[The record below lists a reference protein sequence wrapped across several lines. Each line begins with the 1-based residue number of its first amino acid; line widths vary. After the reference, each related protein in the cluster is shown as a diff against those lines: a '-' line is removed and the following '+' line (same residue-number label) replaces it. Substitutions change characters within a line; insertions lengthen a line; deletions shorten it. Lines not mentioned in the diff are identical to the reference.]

1 MSPAQPQLP
10 LKAEPGKRFDG
21 RAFAAK
27 VFERHGIALKEDDP
41 AFALVTLNELI
52 LRKLMGELLKDVD
65 QHMTAR
71 LAEFEQTMQRVEAR
85 ASKVLAQQVRESAGE
100 LKGSLQQEIGGARL
114 QVQQMFEEIGR
125 AYRAG
130 ALARWCAVAAVLAL
144 IVFGCGFWAG
154 KL

>member
-85 ASKVLAQQVRESAGE
+85 ASRVLAQQVRESAGALRGTLQE
-100 LKGSLQQEIGGARL
+100 QIGVRGCKSSEWWKRSSRRIGSGPW
-114 QVQQMFEEIGR
+114 
-125 AYRAG
+125 RAG
-130 ALARWCAVAAVLAL
+130 VW
-144 IVFGCGFWAG
+144 
-154 KL
+154 

>member
-1 MSPAQPQLP
+1 MSAAQPQLP
-10 LKAEPGKRFDG
+10 LKAELGKRFDV

-85 ASKVLAQQVRESAGE
+85 ASKVLAQQVRESAGALSGALHE
-100 LKGSLQQEIGGARL
+100 EIAGARL
-114 QVQQMFEEIGR
+114 QVQRMLEEIQQ
-125 AYRAG
+125 AYRIG
-130 ALARWCAVAAVLAL
+130 ALARWCAVGVVLAFL
-144 IVFGCGFWAG
+144 VFGCGFWIG

>member
-1 MSPAQPQLP
+1 MSAAQPQLP
-10 LKAEPGKRFDG
+10 LKAEPGKRFDV

-52 LRKLMGELLKDVD
+52 LRKLMADLLAEVD

-85 ASKVLAQQVRESAGE
+85 ASKVLARQVRGSAGG
-100 LKGSLQQEIGGARL
+100 LRRTLRKEIEVARL
-114 QVQQMFEEIGR
+114 DVQRIMGEIR
-125 AYRAG
+125 NAYRVG
-130 ALARWCAVAAVLAL
+130 SLARWSVVAAVATLV
-144 IVFGCGFWAG
+144 VFGCGFWAG

>member
-1 MSPAQPQLP
+1 MSLAPPELP
-10 LKAEPGKRFDG
+10 LKVVPGKQPDV

-52 LRKLMGELLKDVD
+52 LRKLMADLLAEVD

-85 ASKVLAQQVRESAGE
+85 ASKVLARQVRGSAGG
-100 LKGSLQQEIGGARL
+100 LRRTLRKEIEVARL
-114 QVQQMFEEIGR
+114 DVQRIMGEIR
-125 AYRAG
+125 NAYRVG
-130 ALARWCAVAAVLAL
+130 SLARWSVVAAVATLV
-144 IVFGCGFWAG
+144 VFGCGFWAG
-154 KL
+154 KF

>member
-1 MSPAQPQLP
+1 MSAAQPQLP
-10 LKAEPGKRFDG
+10 FKAEPGKRFDV

-27 VFERHGIALKEDDP
+27 VFERHGIAQKEDDP

-71 LAEFEQTMQRVEAR
+71 LGEFEQTMQRVEAR
-85 ASKVLAQQVRESAGE
+85 ASKVLAQQVRESAGALSGTLLE
-100 LKGSLQQEIGGARL
+100 EITGARL
-114 QVQQMFEEIGR
+114 QVQRMVEEIQH
-125 AYRAG
+125 AYRIG
-130 ALARWCAVAAVLAL
+130 ALARWCAVGAVLAL
-144 IVFGCGFWAG
+144 MVFGCGFWIR